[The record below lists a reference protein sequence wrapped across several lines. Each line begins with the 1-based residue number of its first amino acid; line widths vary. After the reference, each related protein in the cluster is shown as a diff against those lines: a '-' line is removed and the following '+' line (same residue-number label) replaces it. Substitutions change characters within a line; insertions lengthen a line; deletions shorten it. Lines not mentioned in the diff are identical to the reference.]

1 MTSKEFVIWLKG
13 FTEGVHEFNVT
24 PKQWDYLKEKLAEVS
39 DEQKIGTPI
48 GQGGWGTPNITP
60 IMPLP
65 YYPNPLDNP
74 FKVTCSTGSFG
85 TSSPGF
91 EITTT
96 PGYGSISYNPST
108 TTQMYP
114 SGSVWHY
121 TNGGNK
127 DIKE

>member
-39 DEQKIGTPI
+39 DEQKFIGVPNT
-48 GQGGWGTPNITP
+48 TPNWQWP
-60 IMPLP
+60 H
-65 YYPNPLDNP
+65 YPNPMDNP
-74 FKVTCSTGSFG
+74 YKITCSTGSFG